1 MKKLIAVLIGM
12 GFLVAVSLPAMAD
25 VTVTADI
32 DKDKDKTV
40 IENVTIT
47 KLVEVGV
54 KQVVEPSSSAEAQA
68 VENVVSQGNVVTET
82 ATCPIPPTYDEN
94 PTTGEYFVID
104 EGAPATPVTKG
115 ASIES
120 GSMNSTSGIIGVNQS
135 PGSINNQ
142 GNATSLSYSATAAP
156 ITEIDYLAEGEVR
169 FIGGA
174 FLHAESSA
182 DKVMGGMD
190 IVDDTGAVVTSL
202 GNKVDATKAVRG
214 NVIDSALD
222 AVTGIV
228 GINQSSGNINN
239 QNNATS
245 LSAGDAI
252 ASLSE
257 ADLGLVNVGNIS
269 MELAT
274 VATDTLSNSALANA
288 AGIIGVNQSS
298 GCMNNQAN
306 VVAACVI
313 VPVF

>member
-32 DKDKDKTV
+32 DKDKSKIVTED
-40 IENVTIT
+40 VTIT
-47 KLVEVGV
+47 KAIEIGV
-54 KQVVEPSSSAEAQA
+54 KQVVKPSSSAEAQA
-68 VENVVSQGNVVTET
+68 VENVVSQGNMVTET
-82 ATCPIPPTYDEN
+82 ATEPVAPTFYEN
-94 PTTGEYFVID
+94 ETTHEFIQIGEAV
-104 EGAPATPVTKG
+104 PATPVTKN

-142 GNATSLSYSATAAP
+142 GNATSLSYSATAAE
-156 ITEIDYLAEGEVR
+156 ITEIEYLAEGEVR

-190 IVDDTGAVVTSL
+190 MVDESGAVTRL
-202 GNKVDATKAVRG
+202 GNEVNATKTVRG

-222 AVTGIV
+222 GVTGIV

-257 ADLGLVNVGNIS
+257 ADLGLVNVGNVS

-274 VATDTLSNSALANA
+274 VTADTLSNGALANA

-313 VPVF
+313 TPVF